1 MSSSTTLRLGTRG
14 SLLARTQSGMV
25 ADELMR
31 IHPGLRVELVII
43 KTTGDK
49 IQDKPLADAGG
60 KGLFTKEL
68 EHALLTGE
76 VDFAVHSYKDV
87 PVTMPL
93 VDQSDLIIAAV
104 PKREDPRDALIS
116 TKAQTPADLPRDSKV
131 GTGSLRRKCQLLEL
145 RPDLKIENIRG
156 NVDTR
161 IRKMRDGEFDAVIL
175 AVAGLKRSG
184 LFDVSIMHA
193 IDALI
198 PAAAQGALAIQCR
211 KSDSRTRD
219 LLAPMNDP
227 HSKLTVDCE
236 RAIVQELNGDCH
248 SPIAALATVG
258 SDQLQLK
265 VAVGGHGGELPVVRA
280 EASATLSAP
289 LSAVKRVMD
298 QLNDRDVHDR
308 LHPPRNR

>member
-1 MSSSTTLRLGTRG
+1 MALSSESILRLGTRG
-14 SLLARTQSGMV
+14 SLLARTQSQMV

-31 IHPGLRVELVII
+31 LHPGLRVELVTI

-68 EHALLTGE
+68 EQALLAEE

-116 TKAQTPADLPRDSKV
+116 TKGQTPSALPRDAKI
-131 GTGSLRRKCQLLEL
+131 GTGSLRRKAQLLEL
-145 RPDLKIENIRG
+145 RPELMIENIRG

-161 IRKMRDGEFDAVIL
+161 VRKMRDGEFDAVIL

-184 LFDVSIMHA
+184 LFDPGIMFPMNE
-193 IDALI
+193 LI

-211 KSDSRTRD
+211 KCDACTRMLIEPLNDGPSR
-219 LLAPMNDP
+219 LA
-227 HSKLTVDCE
+227 VDCE
-236 RAIVQELNGDCH
+236 RAVVLALNGDCH
-248 SPIAALATVG
+248 SPIAALATVNQ
-258 SDQLQLK
+258 SQLQLQ
-265 VAVGGHGGELPVVRA
+265 VAVGSRGGTPPIVRA
-280 EASATLSAP
+280 QAISSIDKP
-289 LSAVKRVMD
+289 LMAVDKAMS
-298 QLNDRDVHDR
+298 QLQAHDVHKM
-308 LHPPRNR
+308 LHGHQ

>member
-1 MSSSTTLRLGTRG
+1 M
-14 SLLARTQSGMV
+14 QSQMV

-31 IHPGLRVELVII
+31 IHPGLLVELVIV

-68 EHALLTGE
+68 EQALLADE

-116 TKAQTPADLPRDSKV
+116 TKGQTPAALPRDSKV

-145 RPDLKIENIRG
+145 RPDLHIENIRG

-161 IRKMRDGEFDAVIL
+161 VRKMREGEFDAVVL

-184 LFDVSIMHA
+184 LFDASIMFP
-193 IDALI
+193 IGELI

-219 LLAPMNDP
+219 ILAPMNDA
-227 HSKLTVDCE
+227 HSRLAVDCE
-236 RAIVQELNGDCH
+236 RAIVQALNGDCH
-248 SPIAALATVG
+248 SPIAALATVNG
-258 SDQLQLK
+258 DEIRLQ
-265 VAVGGHGGELPVVRA
+265 VAIGARGGTPPVLRA
-280 EASATLSAP
+280 QSTAALQNASR
-289 LSAVKRVMD
+289 AVDDAMQ
-298 QLNDRDVHDR
+298 QLNRQDVHNI
-308 LHPPRNR
+308 LHSPQ